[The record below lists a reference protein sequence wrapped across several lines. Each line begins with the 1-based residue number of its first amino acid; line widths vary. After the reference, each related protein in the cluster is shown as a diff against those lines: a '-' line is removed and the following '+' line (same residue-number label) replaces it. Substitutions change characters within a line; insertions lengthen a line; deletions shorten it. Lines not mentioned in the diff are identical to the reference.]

1 MKKKLFACGE
11 NRRIE
16 DIDGRINYTYITAG
30 KIAYCSNIGHLM
42 EILKDPC
49 LSPSMS
55 SHVPDKIQLRK
66 HHAIEIRGRCYLHEL
81 CYACYSGW
89 IKSVETWPKDLAK
102 FRKYM
107 SAHHYTIDHAD
118 GNQLNNTVYN
128 LSMMNSSI
136 NNSKNDVTARIKLP
150 TILFSGRYGKEY
162 RIMVFFPGVKTAS
175 GKHGV
180 EMKLRCK
187 TAKDY
192 RDCLRE
198 IQKLGCGY
206 GSPAYFPLKGDK
218 SAYDDRKCATNG
230 VADQT
235 LYSIRGQ
242 ESMATMPGIQFK
254 WCKGKDVKKQ
264 FIRAKMM

>member
-1 MKKKLFACGE
+1 MTQRQFARGK

-16 DIDGRINYTYITAG
+16 VIGGRINYTYITAG
-30 KIAYCSNIGHLM
+30 KIAYCSNIGYLL

-66 HHAIEIRGRCYLHEL
+66 HKAVEIDGRCFLHEL

-89 IKSVETWPKDLAK
+89 IKSVESWPKDLAK

-107 SAHHYTIDHAD
+107 STHHYTIDHAD

-128 LSMMNSSI
+128 LSMMRGSI
-136 NNSKNDVTARIKLP
+136 NHSKNDVTARIKMP

-162 RIMVFFPGVKTAS
+162 RIMVFFPGVKCAS
-175 GKHGV
+175 GKSGV
-180 EMKLRCK
+180 EMRLRCK
-187 TAKDY
+187 TAGDY

-198 IQKLGCGY
+198 IQKLGWINVVPLSIDSRPFLAL
-206 GSPAYFPLKGDK
+206 GS
-218 SAYDDRKCATNG
+218 
-230 VADQT
+230 
-235 LYSIRGQ
+235 I
-242 ESMATMPGIQFK
+242 
-254 WCKGKDVKKQ
+254 
-264 FIRAKMM
+264 